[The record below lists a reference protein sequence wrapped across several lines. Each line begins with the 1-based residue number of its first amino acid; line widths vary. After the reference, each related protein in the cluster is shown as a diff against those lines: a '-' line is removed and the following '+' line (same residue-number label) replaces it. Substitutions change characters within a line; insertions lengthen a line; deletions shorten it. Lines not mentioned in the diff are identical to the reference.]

1 MRATQRRDLGQFLG
15 AAAVIVVLTVGSTL
29 TLAAASGG
37 LTTHRA
43 RQSTTSQPTSCAT
56 PALPGTTV
64 DVTLSD
70 MSAMMRGGQRG
81 RRTWQQGMMRVT
93 ANPSTAPHGT
103 VSLRVTNFGVITH
116 ELLVLPL
123 PAGQATGARPVGQD
137 GKVAE
142 TGSLGEVS
150 RNCADGAGDGIAP
163 GASSWT
169 TLTLPAGRYELVC
182 NLPGHYAAGMYT
194 ELDVT

>member
-29 TLAAASGG
+29 TLAAATGG
-37 LTTHRA
+37 LTAHRA

-81 RRTWQQGMMRVT
+81 RRSWQQGMMRVT

-137 GKVAE
+137 GTVAE

>member
-1 MRATQRRDLGQFLG
+1 MSATRRRGVWQFLG
-15 AAAVIVVLTVGSTL
+15 AAAVILVLTVGSTL
-29 TLAAASGG
+29 TLAAATGG

-43 RQSTTSQPTSCAT
+43 SQSTTRQPTSCAV
-56 PALPGTTV
+56 PALPGTAV

-70 MSAMMRGGQRG
+70 MSAMMGGGQRG
-81 RRTWQQGMMRVT
+81 RRSWPQGMMRVT

-116 ELLVLPL
+116 ELVVLPL
-123 PAGQATGARPVGQD
+123 PAGEATGTRPVGGD
-137 GKVAE
+137 GTVAE
-142 TGSLGEVS
+142 TGSLGEAA

-169 TLTLPAGRYELVC
+169 TLTLPAGRYELIC

-194 ELDVT
+194 ELDIT

>member
-15 AAAVIVVLTVGSTL
+15 AAAVIVVLTAGSTL
-29 TLAAASGG
+29 TLAAATGG
-37 LTTHRA
+37 LTAHRA
-43 RQSTTSQPTSCAT
+43 RQSTTCQPTSCAT

-64 DVTLSD
+64 DVTLYD

-81 RRTWQQGMMRVT
+81 RRSWPQGMMRVT

-123 PAGQATGARPVGQD
+123 PAGQATGARPVGGGGQV
-137 GKVAE
+137 GE
-142 TGSLGEVS
+142 TGRLG
-150 RNCADGAGDGIAP
+150 G
-163 GASSWT
+163 
-169 TLTLPAGRYELVC
+169 
-182 NLPGHYAAGMYT
+182 
-194 ELDVT
+194 